1 MAKSQAQLVAQAE
14 AMAGMSKEEIAEH
27 LKGKG
32 FSAKEVDKIS
42 EMAAKVAN
50 GESIA
55 PSEED
60 EAPGETPET
69 KPAPKAEA
77 PKAEKKER
85 PSDPRFPR
93 WDLIQLRRNTL
104 EELYVINKGVTLPQ
118 HLVDIENAKSEN
130 TLRKYVPARS

>member
-55 PSEED
+55 PPEED
-60 EAPGETPET
+60 APEELSEN

-77 PKAEKKER
+77 PKAEAKKR

-104 EELYVINKGVTLPQ
+104 EEMYVINKGVTLPQ

-130 TLRKYVPARS
+130 TLRKYVPARG